1 MGGVKLQRKSRD
13 FTFLGTHGRKLHF
26 FISIFFNGQILLL
39 LSNSAPSLSS
49 FGLSQRVCKTRL
61 RRKGEEEGNMRNRGE
76 EGKKEERKGKGMCVR
91 ERERKRKGK
100 ERKE

>member
-1 MGGVKLQRKSRD
+1 MAGNS
-13 FTFLGTHGRKLHF
+13 TFSSPSSSTARSFFFSQTLHH
-26 FISIFFNGQILLL
+26 
-39 LSNSAPSLSS
+39 
-49 FGLSQRVCKTRL
+49 LSQASVSLNVCV
-61 RRKGEEEGNMRNRGE
+61 RRGYGEEEGNMRNRGE